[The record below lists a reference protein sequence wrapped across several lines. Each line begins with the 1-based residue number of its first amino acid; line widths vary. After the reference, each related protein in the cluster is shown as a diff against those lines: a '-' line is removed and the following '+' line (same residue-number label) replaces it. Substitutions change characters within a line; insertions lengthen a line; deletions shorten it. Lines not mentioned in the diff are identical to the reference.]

1 MEDEMKKAIVGLLV
15 MLVGMA
21 LALGL
26 HAGRNEDYKVI
37 KNALHGVADGGGG
50 RQPLRWL
57 KIEMMGKEGAGERVK
72 LTLPVSLMEIIIR
85 ACPEKKFS
93 IDRGCEI
100 DIQRVWNDLKAAGP
114 LALVEVEDSGET
126 VKIWLE

>member
-1 MEDEMKKAIVGLLV
+1 MKKTTIGLLV
-15 MLVGMA
+15 MLLGLG

-26 HAGRNEDYKVI
+26 HAGRNDDYKVI
-37 KNALHGVADGGGG
+37 KNALHGVADGGG

-57 KIEMMGKEGAGERVK
+57 KIEVTGRDGAGERVK
-72 LTLPVSLMEIIIR
+72 LTLPVSLMEMIIR

-93 IDRGCEI
+93 VDRGCDI
-100 DIQRVWNDLKAAGP
+100 DIQRVWSDLKAAGP

>member
-1 MEDEMKKAIVGLLV
+1 MKKTIVTILA
-15 MLVGMA
+15 MLVVLA
-21 LALGL
+21 LAIGL
-26 HAGRNEDYKVI
+26 YAGRNDDYKVI
-37 KNALHGVADGGGG
+37 KNALHGVADGGG

-57 KIEMMGKEGAGERVK
+57 KIEVTGNGAGEKVK
-72 LTLPVSLMEIIIR
+72 LTLPVSLMEMIIR
-85 ACPEKKFS
+85 ACPDKKFRV
-93 IDRGCEI
+93 DTGCDI

>member
-1 MEDEMKKAIVGLLV
+1 MKRSIVGLLV
-15 MLVGMA
+15 LLVGLA
-21 LALGL
+21 LATGL
-26 HAGRNEDYKVI
+26 YAGRNDDYKVI
-37 KNALHGVADGGGG
+37 KNAVHSAVDAGGG
-50 RQPLRWL
+50 RQLVRWL
-57 KIEMMGKEGAGERVK
+57 KIEVTGKNGSSEKVK
-72 LTLPVSLMEIIIR
+72 LTLPVSLMEIMIR

-114 LALVEVEDSGET
+114 LALVEVEDHGET

>member
-1 MEDEMKKAIVGLLV
+1 MKKRIVSILA
-15 MLVGMA
+15 MLVVLA
-21 LALGL
+21 LATGL
-26 HAGRNEDYKVI
+26 YAGRNDDYKVI
-37 KNALHGVADGGGG
+37 KNALHGVADGGG

-57 KIEMMGKEGAGERVK
+57 KIEVTGNGAGEKVK
-72 LTLPVSLMEIIIR
+72 LTLPVSLMEMIIR
-85 ACPEKKFS
+85 ACPDKKFRV
-93 IDRGCEI
+93 DPGCDI